1 MTTTLR
7 PPPDPRSLEDALRA
21 GEPQRLGRALA
32 NVERHLRE
40 HHRDAHQGGGLLEES
55 DRTRPALE
63 RREDRLLEEM
73 GCLLRRAGQLRRR
86 SERGAAP
93 DGGVRELLAGLRR
106 LRAGEAELA
115 QEAALGGDL
124 GAGD

>member
-32 NVERHLRE
+32 NAERHLRE
-40 HHRDAHQGGGLLEES
+40 HHRDAHQGGGLLEEA

-73 GCLLRRAGQLRRR
+73 GCLLRKARQLL
-86 SERGAAP
+86 RGSAP
-93 DGGVRELLAGLRR
+93 DRGVRELAAGLRR

>member
-1 MTTTLR
+1 MTTTLC
-7 PPPDPRSLEDALRA
+7 PLPDPRPLEDALRA
-21 GEPQRLGRALA
+21 GEPRRLGRALA
-32 NVERHLRE
+32 DVERHLRE

-55 DRTRPALE
+55 DRTRPALG
-63 RREDRLLEEM
+63 RREDRLLGEM
-73 GCLLRRAGQLRRR
+73 SCLLRKAGQLLRV
-86 SERGAAP
+86 SAP
-93 DGGVRELLAGLRR
+93 DEGVRGLVAGLRR